1 MRFKTTWI
9 LLAVLIIII
18 AYFIFIDE
26 RQRSMT
32 EAERDS
38 SRELFPYGPVDV
50 QRLVFIAPEGDTID
64 IERSLDGW
72 RITRPVVT
80 PGSRSTIESILLQTV
95 PGQKLEEYTDVEKLA
110 DFGLAEPFASVILF
124 SADRAA
130 PDTIFVGDKTATT
143 DRSYVR
149 IGGSR
154 SVIITREMTRNVMN
168 KNLYH
173 LRDKNFLPYRTPAV
187 EGFTV
192 FGNGE
197 SYSLARFGQGWWIR
211 PPGFRGDS
219 GRVERYLDMLTEALI
234 YGFPAEDLENAG
246 TFGLAP
252 AQKRLTVRAA
262 SGETEIRFGNRSED
276 MVFAARSGL
285 DKVLLLKENLL
296 KIFQWT
302 PDDLRAMNLAFFDPA
317 SVKTLKLETP
327 DSSIVIAERGG
338 AWRFEG
344 DDMRTLNG
352 DSVKRL
358 LDRFKRL
365 TFTEITSEPLAISAF
380 SLEEDSRIFT
390 LLDARGEAVDII
402 KLSVSQ
408 EGYEMGLSRS
418 ADARGLLVRNAFDA
432 IEEALRDAGLFR

>member
-9 LLAVLIIII
+9 LLAVLILIIV
-18 AYFIFIDE
+18 YFIFIDE
-26 RQRSMT
+26 RQRSLT

-38 SRELFPYGPVDV
+38 SRELFPYGPADV
-50 QRLVFIAPEGDTID
+50 QRLVFITPEGDTID
-64 IERSLDGW
+64 IERSREGW

-95 PGQKLEEYTDVEKLA
+95 PGQKLEEYQDVEKLA
-110 DFGLAEPFASVILF
+110 DFGLAAPFASVILF
-124 SADRAA
+124 AAGREA

-173 LRDKNFLPYRTPAV
+173 LRDKNFLPFRTPAV

-197 SYSLARFGQGWWIR
+197 SYSLTRFGQGWWIR
-211 PPGFRGDS
+211 PPGFRGDA
-219 GRVERYLDMLTEALI
+219 GRVERYLDTLTEALI
-234 YGFPAEDLENAG
+234 YGFPAEDLERAG
-246 TFGLAP
+246 NFGLAP
-252 AQKRLTVRAA
+252 AQKRLTVRGG

-285 DKVLLLKENLL
+285 DKVLLLKEDLL

-327 DSSIVIAERGG
+327 DSSIVIAERDGS
-338 AWRFEG
+338 WQFEG
-344 DDMRTLNG
+344 DEMRTLTG
-352 DSVKRL
+352 DPVLRL
-358 LDRFKRL
+358 LDRLRRL

-380 SLEEDSRIFT
+380 SLEEDTRIFT
-390 LLDARGEAVDII
+390 LLDARGEAIDII
-402 KLSVSQ
+402 KLSVSP

-432 IEEALRDAGLFR
+432 IEAALRDAGLLR